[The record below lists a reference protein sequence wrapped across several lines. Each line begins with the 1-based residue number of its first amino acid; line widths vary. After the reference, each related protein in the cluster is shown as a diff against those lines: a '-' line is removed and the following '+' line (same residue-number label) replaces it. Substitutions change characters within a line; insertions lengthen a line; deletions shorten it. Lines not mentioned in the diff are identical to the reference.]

1 MLERA
6 DEKIRRYK
14 AIKQKIAE
22 LKAEVDGIEAEF
34 LKAMESDLEDT
45 KYKSVSYSDGEG
57 NKVTATEAE
66 SLKVIYPSFLKNI
79 FGAAY
84 KDVVTEEVSYKVSAG
99 AARMLIALYN
109 REYVSGGTVDQLVK
123 TLGLDE
129 RTEKAL
135 VKKLKGKKF
144 DTDVKNLRKFG
155 GLDEETAK
163 ENAYLVSEI
172 CVWEDFMRL
181 MEINQ
186 RTSES
191 DIAEALKWIDGA
203 ITVDQTAKIK
213 IDIAK

>member
-1 MLERA
+1 
-6 DEKIRRYK
+6 
-14 AIKQKIAE
+14 
-22 LKAEVDGIEAEF
+22 
-34 LKAMESDLEDT
+34 
-45 KYKSVSYSDGEG
+45 
-57 NKVTATEAE
+57 
-66 SLKVIYPSFLKNI
+66 
-79 FGAAY
+79 
-84 KDVVTEEVSYKVSAG
+84 
-99 AARMLIALYN
+99 MLIALYN

-155 GLDEETAK
+155 GLDEEAAK

-213 IDIAK
+213 IDIAN

>member
-1 MLERA
+1 MLECA

-22 LKAEVDGIEAEF
+22 LKAEADGIEAEF

-109 REYVSGGTVDQLVK
+109 REYVSGGTISLSKHLDLTSVQKRHLSK
-123 TLGLDE
+123 SSKAKSLIQTLKISENSADLM
-129 RTEKAL
+129 
-135 VKKLKGKKF
+135 KKP
-144 DTDVKNLRKFG
+144 LRKTHILYQKYACG
-155 GLDEETAK
+155 
-163 ENAYLVSEI
+163 
-172 CVWEDFMRL
+172 
-181 MEINQ
+181 
-186 RTSES
+186 
-191 DIAEALKWIDGA
+191 
-203 ITVDQTAKIK
+203 KISC
-213 IDIAK
+213 A

>member
-1 MLERA
+1 MKTVSLAYSTREINRNF
-6 DEKIRRYK
+6 R
-14 AIKQKIAE
+14 IK
-22 LKAEVDGIEAEF
+22 
-34 LKAMESDLEDT
+34 
-45 KYKSVSYSDGEG
+45 VSGVDGEG

-155 GLDEETAK
+155 GLDEEAAK

-213 IDIAK
+213 IDIAN